1 MIDND
6 PIYGEMLYYDRMIDK
21 DQAEGSWCKD
31 FWYIRAK
38 NCDGCPDED
47 RTIRWYTYEKEV
59 LPHRGIWA
67 VVWKLLLL

>member
-1 MIDND
+1 MVDND

-21 DQAEGSWCKD
+21 DKAEGSWCKD
-31 FWYIRAK
+31 FWYLRAK
-38 NCDGCPDED
+38 TCDGCPDED

-67 VVWKLLLL
+67 VVWKLL